1 MKRFAEQIVIVT
13 GAGSGIGHG
22 IALAFGREGA
32 TVILCGRTVSKLQA
46 VADEINGAQAFLPVS
61 PSDEPQAGMP
71 VPRCGKCLPLA
82 TDICDTAS
90 VDACVEKVL
99 ADFGRVDILV
109 NNAGV
114 TRDKLILR
122 MTDADWDDV
131 LDTNLKG
138 AFRFSRAVAKPMM
151 KQRNGAIINISSIVG
166 LTGNAGQANYA
177 ASKAGLHALTKS
189 LAKELASRGVRVN
202 AIAPGFIVSQMTDG
216 LPEAVKTQILSA
228 IPAGRFGRPEDVA
241 NAALFLASGD
251 ASYITGQV
259 LGVNGGMFM

>member
-1 MKRFAEQIVIVT
+1 MKKFADQIVIVT
-13 GAGSGIGHG
+13 GAGSGIGHA

-32 TVILCGRTVSKLQA
+32 TVILCGRTVEKLQA
-46 VADEINGAQAFLPVS
+46 AADEINS
-61 PSDEPQAGMP
+61 AG
-71 VPRCGKCLPLA
+71 CGKAIPLA

-114 TRDKLILR
+114 TRDKLIIR

-138 AFRFSRAVAKPMM
+138 AFRFSRAVARPMM
-151 KQRNGAIINISSIVG
+151 KQRAGAIINISSVIG
-166 LTGNAGQANYA
+166 QTGNAGQANYA

-228 IPAGRFGRPEDVA
+228 IPAGRFGQPEDVA

-251 ASYITGQV
+251 ASFMTGQV

>member
-1 MKRFAEQIVIVT
+1 MKTFADKVVIVT
-13 GAGSGIGHG
+13 GAGSGIGHA
-22 IALAFGREGA
+22 ISLAFGREGA
-32 TVILCGRTVSKLQA
+32 TVILCGRTESKLQSTA
-46 VADEINGAQAFLPVS
+46 EEINA
-61 PSDEPQAGMP
+61 AG
-71 VPRCGKCLPLA
+71 GKSLPLA

-99 ADFGRVDILV
+99 AQFGRVDVLV

-114 TRDKLILR
+114 TRDKLIIR
-122 MTDADWDDV
+122 MTDADWDEV

-151 KQRNGAIINISSIVG
+151 KQRSGAIVNISSIIG

-189 LAKELASRGVRVN
+189 LAKELAGRNIRVN

-216 LPEAVKTQILSA
+216 LPDAVKTQMLSA
-228 IPAGRFGRPEDVA
+228 IPAGRFGQPEDVA
-241 NAALFLASGD
+241 SAALFLASDD
-251 ASYITGQV
+251 ASYITGQT
-259 LGVNGGMFM
+259 LGVNGGLFM